1 MKRRTAITSAVLI
14 LLFFAAMGGLIAKR
28 AQLCTSRV
36 PSAAVTARIEPAS
49 AQSVKKTSKLRAL
62 YDRYRHV
69 ERVQLRD
76 GTVLFGVMHES
87 EGSADLLT
95 PDGKLSIPRDEI
107 VRVEYMNPDRI

>member
-1 MKRRTAITSAVLI
+1 MKKRSKITAALLI

-28 AQLCTSRV
+28 AELCAPRV
-36 PSAAVTARIEPAS
+36 PAAALHSASP
-49 AQSVKKTSKLRAL
+49 AQSPPAKKTSKLRAL

-69 ERVQLRD
+69 ERVELRD

-95 PDGKLSIPRDEI
+95 PDGKLRIPREEI